1 MLLSLLCLQETLPAI
16 LVGSLNTPWAFAQD
30 DLSALCLILLLTT
43 HPDSTQP
50 SRSRQTLLLP
60 GSPSAFLT
68 AGAHDTSFWG
78 IRLAI
83 YWLLLSRSLSYIVIN
98 VSRLLRL
105 VLLSWL
111 LVPWVEG
118 LRSLGQYPLCSV
130 HSISVQWWLCKQQQS
145 MDKYLF
151 HFFLLILDQLNFLVT

>member
-1 MLLSLLCLQETLPAI
+1 MLLSVLPPGDSLPAI

-30 DLSALCLILLLTT
+30 DLSALCLILLSPLIQILPNLQG
-43 HPDSTQP
+43 PDKRYFSQEA
-50 SRSRQTLLLP
+50 
-60 GSPSAFLT
+60 SAFLT
-68 AGAHDTSFWG
+68 PGAHDTSFWG

-83 YWLLLSRSLSYIVIN
+83 DWLSLPRSLSYIVIN
-98 VSRLLRL
+98 VLPSTPCPSFLT
-105 VLLSWL
+105 VSSWR
-111 LVPWVEG
+111 EG

-145 MDKYLF
+145 TDKYLF